1 MITFLI
7 TMVVLVVFWLVYELI
22 KYNHIAKHQKT
33 LIELKK
39 GDKIKYLDFD
49 KNGFI
54 NVDAIVISQ
63 IKSRVKIR
71 TLDDNK
77 VWTVD
82 RKDCIY

>member
-7 TMVVLVVFWLVYELI
+7 TMVVLVAFWLVYELI

-33 LIELKK
+33 FIELKN
-39 GDKIKYLDFD
+39 GDRIKFLDFD
-49 KNGFI
+49 ENGFAK
-54 NVDAIVISQ
+54 VDAIVISQ

-82 RKDCIY
+82 RKDCIF